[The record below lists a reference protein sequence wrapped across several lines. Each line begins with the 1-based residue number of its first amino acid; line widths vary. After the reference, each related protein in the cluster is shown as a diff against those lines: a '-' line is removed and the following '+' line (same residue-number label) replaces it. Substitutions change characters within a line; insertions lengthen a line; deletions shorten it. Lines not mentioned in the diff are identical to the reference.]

1 MMKRILSVAL
11 SLLFALN
18 LMMWCAPK
26 TQALDSASY
35 NGETDIFTVD
45 GILSYFK
52 STNEYTVNATL
63 NDEVILFSF
72 AYRDRFQVFEME
84 IPITDLGLTR
94 EDLNTISNW
103 NAVFDVAIKSIPS
116 LDDIL
121 SSSDDISLRPIPDA
135 MINDTDADLLAEL
148 RSLYGSP
155 YNHQVGYG
163 QYSGYWVTVR
173 ESLEF
178 RIEFAGQG
186 VSIGGKTLQA
196 AASLIGIRW
205 PVLGTLLGL
214 AADALVPANTSVN
227 LYDCMAYLGRMGDIN
242 GTTYYADT
250 HTRIHRA
257 FDVINEPNDV
267 KMDLEPYIDYYYD
280 SEDNF
285 SGVQTIIR
293 NTVEAYLT

>member
-103 NAVFDVAIKSIPS
+103 NTVFDVAIKSIPS

-121 SSSDDISLRPIPDA
+121 SSSGDISLSPIPDA
-135 MINDTDADLLAEL
+135 TINDTDADLLAEL

-155 YNHQVGYG
+155 YNYQVGYG

-178 RIEFAGQG
+178 RWRKNFAGS
-186 VSIGGKTLQA
+186 SILNRH
-196 AASLIGIRW
+196 SLARSWHLTW
-205 PVLGTLLGL
+205 P
-214 AADALVPANTSVN
+214 NRKCS
-227 LYDCMAYLGRMGDIN
+227 CSR
-242 GTTYYADT
+242 
-250 HTRIHRA
+250 
-257 FDVINEPNDV
+257 
-267 KMDLEPYIDYYYD
+267 
-280 SEDNF
+280 
-285 SGVQTIIR
+285 
-293 NTVEAYLT
+293 